1 MTGLPRRGAAAAT
14 AIKHVESARWEGYL
28 VAASGNGTELL
39 GLSRL
44 LSLGDRVILRGR
56 HGISAVAEIIGVRGD
71 VARSMPFTAMHGLG
85 VGTTATVSIDAQA
98 PSLAVSGEWLGRVI
112 DPLGRHL
119 DGGEPLVQ
127 DAVNR
132 PVHASPPEA
141 TRRSRLGERMSLGV
155 RALDLFATCRRGQR
169 VGLFAGPGV
178 GKSSLLAMLARNAL
192 CDLSVI
198 ALVGERGR
206 EVREFLEDD
215 LGASGLARSVVVVAT
230 SDASPLMRREAAYS
244 AMTVA
249 EYFRDRGQN
258 VLLLMDSVTRFCHAL
273 REIALSAGEPPASR
287 GFPPSV
293 FAELPRMLERAGPGP
308 SGGSSGSITAFF
320 TVLVD
325 GDDHSEPVSDS
336 VRGMLDGH
344 VILDRRIAERGRY
357 PAIDVGRSLSR
368 SVPGCNSEWENGL
381 ASRARGLLA
390 TQSDVAE
397 IVRLGA
403 YRAGTDPEV
412 DRALALAP
420 GIEAI
425 LHQGR
430 DDPCSLT
437 ESFALLDRVLLQG
450 YALVD

>member
-1 MTGLPRRGAAAAT
+1 MTDLSWRGAVASA
-14 AIKHVESARWEGYL
+14 AIKRLEPARWEGRL
-28 VAASGNGTELL
+28 VAVSGNGTDFS
-39 GLSRL
+39 GLSHH
-44 LSLGDRVILRGR
+44 LSLGDRVILHGR
-56 HGISAVAEIIGVRGD
+56 QGIPFVAEIIAIRGD
-71 VARSMPFTAMHGLG
+71 VARSMPFTASHGLG
-85 VGTTATVSIDAQA
+85 VGTTATASIDAAA
-98 PSLAVSGEWLGRVI
+98 PGLSVSTEWVGRVI
-112 DPLGRHL
+112 DPLGAHL
-119 DGGEPLVQ
+119 DDGGPLDQ
-127 DAVNR
+127 GPVNR
-132 PVHASPPEA
+132 SVRAPPPEA

-169 VGLFAGPGV
+169 VGLFAGSGV
-178 GKSSLLAMLARNAL
+178 GKSSLLAMLARDSL

-215 LGASGLARSVVVVAT
+215 LGAAGLARSVVVVAT

-244 AMTVA
+244 AMTIA

-308 SGGSSGSITAFF
+308 RGGSSGSITAFF

-325 GDDHSEPVSDS
+325 GDDQNEPVSDS
-336 VRGMLDGH
+336 VRGLLDGH
-344 VILDRRIAERGRY
+344 VVLDRRIAERGRF

-368 SVPGCNSEWENGL
+368 SVPRCNSDLENGL
-381 ASRARGLLA
+381 VSRAREILA
-390 TQSDVAE
+390 KQSDVAE

-420 GIEAI
+420 LIEAI
-425 LHQGR
+425 LHQRR
-430 DDPCSLT
+430 DEPSSLT
-437 ESFALLDRVLLQG
+437 ESFALLDRTLHQG
-450 YALVD
+450 